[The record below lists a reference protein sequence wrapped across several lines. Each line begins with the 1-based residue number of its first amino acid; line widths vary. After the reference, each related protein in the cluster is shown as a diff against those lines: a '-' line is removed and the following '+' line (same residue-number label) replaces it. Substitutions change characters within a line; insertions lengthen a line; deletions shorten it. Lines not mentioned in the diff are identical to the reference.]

1 MTFWLDIND
10 LCMWF
15 VEIHKN
21 LHENAW
27 MYLAAWNFISIWKNV
42 LYKYFSRTNCVQT
55 IFSFRLHI
63 KSSCQ
68 CTLEVSTTWNSL
80 VAKIKLFMH
89 IYERTTYIHIYMYIY
104 SIVQCRRS
112 WWTQEIC
119 NELREYNLDIAAFR
133 IYADLIASPNILIYI
148 TRSKFWT

>member
-1 MTFWLDIND
+1 MIFWLDIND

-42 LYKYFSRTNCVQT
+42 LYKYFCRTICVQT
-55 IFSFRLHI
+55 IFSRRLHI

-68 CTLEVSTTWNSL
+68 CTLKVSTTWNSL

-89 IYERTTYIHIYMYIY
+89 IYERTYIY
-104 SIVQCRRS
+104 TCIFIALSSVDGHDEPKKYVTS
-112 WWTQEIC
+112 WENIIWI
-119 NELREYNLDIAAFR
+119 LRHFVYM
-133 IYADLIASPNILIYI
+133 LI
-148 TRSKFWT
+148 